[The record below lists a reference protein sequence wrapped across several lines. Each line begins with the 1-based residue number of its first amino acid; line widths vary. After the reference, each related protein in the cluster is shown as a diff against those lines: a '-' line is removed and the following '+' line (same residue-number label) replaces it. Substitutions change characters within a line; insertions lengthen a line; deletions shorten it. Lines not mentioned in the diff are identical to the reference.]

1 MHLGGEA
8 VADCL
13 LLASGNFDSITSSSQ
28 VADNLGLIIGVPK
41 ATADKVHRD
50 RVRLIIGDGDQRLGR
65 VTVDKLDTEDL
76 GSRERGLG
84 RDSQSNLCFII
95 LSILQVQ
102 NQTISQL
109 SHATW
114 SLRQI
119 KDETLTAAKPVPT
132 KAWRESR
139 ARERKPKRV
148 ILKPEESKEIEE
160 KQKEGKVKGQDEV
173 KGNIWLHVCKTGELT
188 QPDST
193 RGLRLIFFLFQA
205 KSTITSLPISINLI
219 KVIADHW

>member
-1 MHLGGEA
+1 MTKVKGGFLHLGVEDAGIRLHDANGAIVGKNRKQAALAVRNNGRKSHLEILGVHLGGEA
-8 VADCL
+8 IADCL

-28 VADNLGLIIGVPK
+28 VADNLGLIIGFPK

-84 RDSQSNLCFII
+84 RDSQSGNPCFSI

-109 SHATW
+109 SHAT
-114 SLRQI
+114 
-119 KDETLTAAKPVPT
+119 
-132 KAWRESR
+132 
-139 ARERKPKRV
+139 
-148 ILKPEESKEIEE
+148 
-160 KQKEGKVKGQDEV
+160 
-173 KGNIWLHVCKTGELT
+173 
-188 QPDST
+188 
-193 RGLRLIFFLFQA
+193 
-205 KSTITSLPISINLI
+205 
-219 KVIADHW
+219 